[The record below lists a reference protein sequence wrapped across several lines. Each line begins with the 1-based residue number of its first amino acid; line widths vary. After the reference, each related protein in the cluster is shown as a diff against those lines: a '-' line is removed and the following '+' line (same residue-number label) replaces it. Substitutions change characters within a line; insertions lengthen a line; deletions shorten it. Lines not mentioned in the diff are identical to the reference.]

1 MPAAKKFDLSISPA
15 AGRNQKKRGWKI
27 AQAAM
32 FAFRSHSGRYMG
44 TAAADRRRPQKFSLP
59 PARGCRGFLA
69 AHSLNMHP
77 THLDLAALP
86 FTYRSVSQTYAGRIP
101 PLPAFQHA
109 EEAAGLEPDQF

>member
-1 MPAAKKFDLSISPA
+1 MRRSEAGKLLKPRCLLSGPI
-15 AGRNQKKRGWKI
+15 AGDIWG
-27 AQAAM
+27 
-32 FAFRSHSGRYMG
+32 
-44 TAAADRRRPQKFSLP
+44 RRRQTDVGRRVLTSACSRVPW
-59 PARGCRGFLA
+59 FLA